1 MFYKKKI
8 IMLDR
13 SNKVF
18 SAVELTQTGNDIV
31 LQAKESYDIA
41 IYYAREMISCGVT
54 NSFTLKNYLGGEIH
68 IAIMSND
75 SVIATGSTEG
85 NHFPHLFTRDNQK
98 TYDKGVLAHSRI
110 NNQKEKDTTFKDKK
124 TEDISS
130 PNVQDIEND
139 KKVEVIKN
147 DSPMQENAEKTDN
160 TNLDILENIQ
170 KSTQKEHTVCE
181 FYCSIK
187 SHLDEMLTCYPREN
201 TLTELIDESEWVK
214 VERDDGYYAVGL
226 IKNNNEPEYLCYG
239 VPGKECD
246 TPPDHLKSYCAF
258 IPTSDNG
265 DGYWTVFQD
274 AKTGIAI
281 KNE

>member
-8 IMLDR
+8 IMLDKA
-13 SNKVF
+13 NKVVC
-18 SAVELTQTGNDIV
+18 AVELTQNENDIV
-31 LQAKESYDIA
+31 LQAKDSYDFA
-41 IYYAREMISCGVT
+41 IYYAKNLISCGIT
-54 NSFTLKNYLGGEIH
+54 DSFTLKNYVGGEIH
-68 IAIMSND
+68 IAILSNG

-85 NHFPHLFTRDNQK
+85 NHLPYLFTRDNQK
-98 TYDKGVLAHSRI
+98 TYEKGVLADSRI
-110 NNQKEKDTTFKDKK
+110 NCEKEIDNTFKDKK
-124 TEDISS
+124 IEDLSSQDDQDTEI
-130 PNVQDIEND
+130 D
-139 KKVEVIKN
+139 KSADVTKSN
-147 DSPMQENAEKTDN
+147 LPMQENVEKINDTSV
-160 TNLDILENIQ
+160 DILENIQ
-170 KSTQKEHTVCE
+170 KSTQKEHNLCE

-201 TLTELIDESEWVK
+201 TLTELIEESEWVK

-226 IKNNNEPEYLCYG
+226 IKNDNEPEYVCYG

-258 IPTSDNG
+258 IPTNDNG